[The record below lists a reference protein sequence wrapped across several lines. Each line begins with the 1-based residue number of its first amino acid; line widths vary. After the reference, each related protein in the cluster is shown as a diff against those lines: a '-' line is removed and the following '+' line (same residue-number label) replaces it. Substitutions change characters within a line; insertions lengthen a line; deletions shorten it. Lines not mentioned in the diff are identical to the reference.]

1 MQKSCQ
7 LKLAKVNS
15 CNLCPDFR
23 HSQDICKFTS
33 HVLYFSYPILKP
45 KYKVAHN
52 VKNYLREL
60 IFVTL
65 AHSHWGETAEVCTK
79 CTSFVK
85 IFCYTHRSCFEK
97 KIWQTLH
104 FTLNLGI
111 KLQVVTTIGCSSCL
125 IEAGTQWTRQG
136 GFWES
141 SSLNQMVKWW
151 GEVSILLP
159 DFGRNELRVDI
170 WTNTTI
176 GQ

>member
-1 MQKSCQ
+1 MAAFCPHPPTTGSRMGENFDADGKNIRSCQSVFQMQKSCQ

-15 CNLCPDFR
+15 CNLCPDSP

-97 KIWQTLH
+97 KI
-104 FTLNLGI
+104 
-111 KLQVVTTIGCSSCL
+111 
-125 IEAGTQWTRQG
+125 
-136 GFWES
+136 
-141 SSLNQMVKWW
+141 
-151 GEVSILLP
+151 
-159 DFGRNELRVDI
+159 
-170 WTNTTI
+170 
-176 GQ
+176 